1 VRSESC
7 EGRKSQKSV
16 ESRHYCF
23 RETEGRETEFAKEV
37 PVCSKREGGS
47 VNQII
52 CCSVSEGE
60 SWTLGAIGVQAFNFL
75 RGREGE
81 GISW

>member
-1 VRSESC
+1 MRAVRAKRVLRAVTIVC
-7 EGRKSQKSV
+7 
-16 ESRHYCF
+16 
-23 RETEGRETEFAKEV
+23 RETEGRETEFVKEV
-37 PVCSKREGGS
+37 HVCSKHEGGS

-52 CCSVSEGE
+52 CCSMSEGE